1 MFHFGWILNHRPTDY
16 AFSHALE
23 QAGEI
28 MKLLHIDSSI
38 QGEGSAS
45 RELTREIV
53 ARWVAE
59 RPDTEVTYLDLAA
72 QELPHLSQKS
82 LLRADELEAARSA
95 EALEQFLAADAI
107 VIGAPVYNF
116 TIPSQLKA
124 WIDRI
129 TVAGKT
135 FTYTA
140 NGPQG
145 LAGGKEVVVAVAR
158 GGMRAPDAS
167 GEFGEPYLKY
177 LFAFLGI
184 DNVRFVRAEGL
195 AISPQQR
202 AASLNAARAAIPGSR
217 ALAA

>member
-1 MFHFGWILNHRPTDY
+1 MIVPQIMLFPTHRNKR
-16 AFSHALE
+16 E
-23 QAGEI
+23 KV

-38 QGEGSAS
+38 QGEGSVS

-82 LLRADELEAARSA
+82 LVRADELEAARNA
-95 EALEQFLAADAI
+95 AALEQFLTADVI

-135 FTYTA
+135 FRYTES
-140 NGPQG
+140 GPQG
-145 LAGGKEVVVAVAR
+145 LAGGKEVIVAVAR

-167 GEFGEPYLKY
+167 GEFGEPYLRF

-195 AISPQQR
+195 AISPQHR
-202 AASLNAARAAIPGSR
+202 AASLSAARAAIADRS

>member
-1 MFHFGWILNHRPTDY
+1 MLFPTHRNKR
-16 AFSHALE
+16 E
-23 QAGEI
+23 KV

-38 QGEGSAS
+38 QGKGSAS

-82 LLRADELEAARSA
+82 LVRADELEAARNA

-158 GGMRAPDAS
+158 GGVRAPDAS
-167 GEFGEPYLKY
+167 GEFGEPYLKF

-202 AASLNAARAAIPGSR
+202 AASLSAARAAIADRS